1 MTASLTDF
9 SNGLTTAVEKAG
21 ASTVLVDARKRYPA
35 SGIALAEDLVL
46 TADHVVTRED
56 GIKVMA
62 ADGRSLD
69 ATIAGRDPGSDLA
82 VLRLPEK
89 ALTPAQTSDTVKVG
103 QLVLALGRP
112 NDAGIQASWG
122 IVTAINGPTRTFRG
136 GMLDEF
142 LQSETTPYPG
152 FSGGPLINTEGE
164 VLGLNTS
171 GLTRGSS
178 LTIPVKV
185 AWRTGEALALHGTVK
200 RGYLGVRT
208 QAGGNPG
215 SEPAG
220 TQARTI
226 PGSARLVARRG
237 RSCANQR
244 PAGGRYPCGDQ
255 RTGPAGCRRSLLRPQ
270 QRYGWQIDRGRCPA
284 RRTPGDGLRK
294 GRGEEVIRVLL
305 NVSSPA
311 LRAGLRALL
320 SSDSTI
326 KVVNDSLEDDMEADV
341 VITSASHSTLL
352 INSAGDSPSAAVLL
366 LSDDPPN
373 IRDLS
378 AFLARLGDPAY
389 RRLA

>member
-1 MTASLTDF
+1 MAASLTDF
-9 SNGLTTAVEKAG
+9 SNGLTSAVEKGG

-56 GIKVMA
+56 GIKVVTA
-62 ADGRSLD
+62 EGRSLG

-82 VLRLPEK
+82 VLRLSEK
-89 ALTPAQTSDTVKVG
+89 VLTPAQTSDAVKVG

-112 NDAGIQASWG
+112 SDAGIQASWG

-185 AWRTGEALALHGTVK
+185 AWRTGEALAQHGSVK

-208 QAGGNPG
+208 QPVEIPEVSRQAIKREQSQGLLVLWLEEGG
-215 SEPAG
+215 PAQTSG
-220 TQARTI
+220 LLVGDI
-226 PGSARLVARRG
+226 LVAINGQALQDADDLFSALGSDTVG
-237 RSCANQR
+237 RSIPVDVLR
-244 PAGGRYPCGDQ
+244 GGRPETVAVMVGE
-255 RTGPAGCRRSLLRPQ
+255 
-270 QRYGWQIDRGRCPA
+270 
-284 RRTPGDGLRK
+284 RK
-294 GRGEEVIRVLL
+294 
-305 NVSSPA
+305 
-311 LRAGLRALL
+311 
-320 SSDSTI
+320 
-326 KVVNDSLEDDMEADV
+326 
-341 VITSASHSTLL
+341 
-352 INSAGDSPSAAVLL
+352 
-366 LSDDPPN
+366 
-373 IRDLS
+373 
-378 AFLARLGDPAY
+378 
-389 RRLA
+389 

>member
-1 MTASLTDF
+1 MAASLTDF
-9 SNGLTTAVEKAG
+9 SNGLTSAVEKG
-21 ASTVLVDARKRYPA
+21 GLSTVLVDARKRYPA

-56 GIKVMA
+56 GIKVVT

-89 ALTPAQTSDTVKVG
+89 VLTPAQTSDTVKVG

-112 NDAGIQASWG
+112 NEAGIQASWG

-185 AWRTGEALALHGTVK
+185 AWRTG
-200 RGYLGVRT
+200 RGSRPAWDR
-208 QAGGNPG
+208 QARLPGRPHTTGGN
-215 SEPAG
+215 SRKSAG
-220 TQARTI
+220 
-226 PGSARLVARRG
+226 
-237 RSCANQR
+237 
-244 PAGGRYPCGDQ
+244 
-255 RTGPAGCRRSLLRPQ
+255 RRSSVNSPRDCSSCGSRRAARPKPAACWWGISWW
-270 QRYGWQIDRGRCPA
+270 RSTDRPCRMQTIC
-284 RRTPGDGLRK
+284 
-294 GRGEEVIRVLL
+294 
-305 NVSSPA
+305 SP
-311 LRAGLRALL
+311 
-320 SSDSTI
+320 
-326 KVVNDSLEDDMEADV
+326 
-341 VITSASHSTLL
+341 
-352 INSAGDSPSAAVLL
+352 PSAA
-366 LSDDPPN
+366 
-373 IRDLS
+373 IRWADRS
-378 AFLARLGDPAY
+378 PSMSCAADAR
-389 RRLA
+389 RRSP